1 MRAVIQ
7 RVTQATV
14 IVEGNIIASIDKGLC
29 VLVGFTATDTEMDL
43 QYICQKI
50 IGLRIFDDN
59 NSFMNLSI
67 ADVDG
72 HILLVPQFTLYGDAR
87 KGRRPS
93 FSDAMKP
100 EEASQLFDT
109 FVALCKQHYPKV
121 QQGKFQA
128 YMQVSL
134 INDGPVTI
142 LLDSSKLF

>member
-14 IVEGNIIASIDKGLC
+14 IVEGNIIASINKGLC
-29 VLVGFTATDTEMDL
+29 VLVGFTATDTEKDL
-43 QYICQKI
+43 HYICQKI
-50 IGLRIFDDN
+50 IGLRIFDD
-59 NSFMNLSI
+59 SDAFMNLSV

-100 EEASQLFDT
+100 EDASQFFDT

-121 QQGKFQA
+121 QHGKFQA

>member
-14 IVEGNIIASIDKGLC
+14 TVEGNIIASIDNGLC
-29 VLVGFTATDTEMDL
+29 VLVGFTATDTEKDL

-59 NSFMNLSI
+59 NSFMNLSV

-100 EEASQLFDT
+100 EDASRLFDT

-128 YMQVSL
+128 HMQVSL